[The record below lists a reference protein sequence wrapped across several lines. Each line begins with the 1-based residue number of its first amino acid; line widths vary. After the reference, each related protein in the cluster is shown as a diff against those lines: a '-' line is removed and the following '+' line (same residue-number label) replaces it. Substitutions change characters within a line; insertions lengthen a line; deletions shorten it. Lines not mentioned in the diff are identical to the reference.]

1 MNKYVSYIVL
11 NTQLLIGFIFSYNFI
26 DRALIKENFF
36 IYILLVFICSNIL
49 FFMGNFI
56 KYFSVKAFLSIFISS
71 FFITLIVLKFNKPEM
86 ELRPID
92 YALVMGYLIVI
103 LKLYITTPIVLII
116 EILLK
121 KKGFVAQT
129 YL

>member
-26 DRALIKENFF
+26 DRVLIKENFF

-49 FFMGNFI
+49 FFMANFI

-121 KKGFVAQT
+121 KKYKF
-129 YL
+129 

>member
-26 DRALIKENFF
+26 DRALIKENFSLF
-36 IYILLVFICSNIL
+36 LLLVFICSNIL

-121 KKGFVAQT
+121 KKYKF
-129 YL
+129 

>member
-26 DRALIKENFF
+26 DRALIKENFSLF
-36 IYILLVFICSNIL
+36 ILLVFICSNIL

-121 KKGFVAQT
+121 KKYKF
-129 YL
+129 

>member
-86 ELRPID
+86 KLRPID

-121 KKGFVAQT
+121 KKYKF
-129 YL
+129 

>member
-26 DRALIKENFF
+26 DRALIKENFSLF
-36 IYILLVFICSNIL
+36 ILLVFICSNIL

-71 FFITLIVLKFNKPEM
+71 FFITLIVLKFNKPKM

-121 KKGFVAQT
+121 KKYKF
-129 YL
+129 

>member
-1 MNKYVSYIVL
+1 
-11 NTQLLIGFIFSYNFI
+11 YNFI

-49 FFMGNFI
+49 FFMANFI
-56 KYFSVKAFLSIFISS
+56 KYFSVKVFLSIFISS

-121 KKGFVAQT
+121 KKYKF
-129 YL
+129 

>member
-56 KYFSVKAFLSIFISS
+56 KYFSVKAF
-71 FFITLIVLKFNKPEM
+71 
-86 ELRPID
+86 
-92 YALVMGYLIVI
+92 
-103 LKLYITTPIVLII
+103 
-116 EILLK
+116 
-121 KKGFVAQT
+121 
-129 YL
+129 

>member
-1 MNKYVSYIVL
+1 M
-11 NTQLLIGFIFSYNFI
+11 
-26 DRALIKENFF
+26 ALI
-36 IYILLVFICSNIL
+36 
-49 FFMGNFI
+49 
-56 KYFSVKAFLSIFISS
+56 
-71 FFITLIVLKFNKPEM
+71 TLKINKPEM

-121 KKGFVAQT
+121 KKYKF
-129 YL
+129 